1 MSAMAQ
7 IHHGSAHADDPKRAA
22 ENLAAIVGG
31 KVEAFHP
38 VPGGWACLFDGSWDG
53 TFLELYPKTH
63 GIVQKEGGP
72 GFVELAARPT
82 GVGTHFNISV
92 EKTRAEVEGICKE
105 RGLRFSWRDWA
116 KLLDIWIDDAL
127 LVEIVCKS

>member
-1 MSAMAQ
+1 MAQ

-31 KVEAFHP
+31 TVAPFQP
-38 VPGGWACLFDGSWDG
+38 LPGGWACLFDGSWNG
-53 TFLELYPKTH
+53 AFLELYPKTH
-63 GIVQKEGGP
+63 GITANDEGP
-72 GFVELAARPT
+72 GFAELAAAPA

-92 EKTRAEVEGICKE
+92 EKMRSEVEAICRE

-116 KLLDIWIDDAL
+116 GFLDIWIDDSL
-127 LVEIVCKS
+127 LVEIVCKR